1 MKEEGRG
8 PSVFP
13 FLPPASLKPSNPGG
27 WGRVS
32 STCLLLIKPWPAV
45 YGVASRAVLGSQE
58 HFREQRFHQ
67 REEKQSR
74 DCPLEIEN
82 RQQNSL
88 DLCLGLLSWLT
99 PSPSCW
105 QGPKVTL
112 LREVC
117 VLFPPASWLFS
128 EWAGSMATVQLIW
141 SVETARSANAAFGP
155 APQLLSGLHVLGSSV
170 ASAACSIC

>member
-13 FLPPASLKPSNPGG
+13 FLPPASSRPSNPGG
-27 WGRVS
+27 WGRAN
-32 STCLLLIKPWPAV
+32 STCLLLIKPWASV
-45 YGVASRAVLGSQE
+45 YRVASRAVLGSQE

-74 DCPLEIEN
+74 DCPLEKKN
-82 RQQNSL
+82 KQQNSL

-99 PSPSCW
+99 PSWSCW

-117 VLFPPASWLFS
+117 VLFPPTSWLCSQS
-128 EWAGSMATVQLIW
+128 ELGPWRLSSSLHRWRQL
-141 SVETARSANAAFGP
+141 G
-155 APQLLSGLHVLGSSV
+155 QLMQPLALPLSCSLGFMS
-170 ASAACSIC
+170 